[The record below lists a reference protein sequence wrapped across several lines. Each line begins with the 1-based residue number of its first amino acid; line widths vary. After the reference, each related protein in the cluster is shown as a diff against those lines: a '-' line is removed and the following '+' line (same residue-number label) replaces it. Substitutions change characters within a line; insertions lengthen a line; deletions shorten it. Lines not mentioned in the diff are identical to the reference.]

1 MSDYDRRVILRPEHT
16 SSEEPELQWLE
27 DSINGVARM
36 RLKCYLKPYAR
47 FLLLVFGC
55 FTCYAKSV
63 HSSDTQRRVY

>member
-36 RLKCYLKPYAR
+36 AFEVLSQTLCAVFTAGVRL
-47 FLLLVFGC
+47 FHLLRE
-55 FTCYAKSV
+55 KRS
-63 HSSDTQRRVY
+63 